1 MERKRVFVDTSA
13 WYALQIID
21 DTNHETATK
30 ILHSLLPKCESL
42 ITSNHV
48 IGETYTLL
56 RTSKGYREA
65 RRFLDILRQS
75 PRVVE
80 YFAGKEI
87 QKEAFNILD
96 RFREHAFSFVDAI
109 SFSIMKK
116 EGIKEAFAFDKHFA
130 VAGFSRIGIDV
141 PV

>member
-1 MERKRVFVDTSA
+1 LAKRKRIFVDTSA

-21 DTNHETATK
+21 DANHETAK
-30 ILHSLLPKCESL
+30 EILHELLPKCESL

-56 RTSKGYREA
+56 RTFKGYSEA

-87 QKEAFNILD
+87 Q
-96 RFREHAFSFVDAI
+96 R
-109 SFSIMKK
+109 
-116 EGIKEAFAFDKHFA
+116 EAFAFDKHFV
-130 VAGFSRIGIDV
+130 VAGFTRIEINV

>member
-1 MERKRVFVDTSA
+1 MERKRIFVDTSA
-13 WYALQIID
+13 CYALQIID
-21 DTNHETATK
+21 DANHETAKK
-30 ILHSLLPKCESL
+30 ILHGLLPKCESL
-42 ITSNHV
+42 LTSNHV
-48 IGETYTLL
+48 VGETYTLL
-56 RTSKGYREA
+56 RTSKRYDEA

-87 QKEAFNILD
+87 QREASNILD
-96 RFREHAFSFVDAI
+96 RYREHPFIFVDAI

-116 EGIKEAFAFDKHFA
+116 EGIKEAFPFDKHF
-130 VAGFSRIGIDV
+130 VIAGFSRVGIDV